1 RRGVSRTALD
11 ALPGKAS
18 SELEDSLAKVPGAT
32 SSLATFREEPPAGE
46 PTAAEDND
54 KDSSGQDA
62 GFWQEAAPANEAS
75 QAIAKAP
82 LSAHE
87 AAMAQPPELGGRP
100 TFRQELRWVLL
111 AFVPSSLML
120 GATTF
125 MTTDIASLPLFWT
138 IPLDLYLLS
147 FILVF
152 SRLPKWVHRLMVL
165 SMPVAVL
172 LLTFMIVQD
181 LKPERSV
188 LGIPPI
194 LVVFFIHLA
203 TLFIIAMVCHG
214 ELAQGRPATPY
225 LTRYFLCMSIG
236 GVLGGAFNALIAPAV
251 FDSV

>member
-1 RRGVSRTALD
+1 
-11 ALPGKAS
+11 
-18 SELEDSLAKVPGAT
+18 
-32 SSLATFREEPPAGE
+32 
-46 PTAAEDND
+46 
-54 KDSSGQDA
+54 
-62 GFWQEAAPANEAS
+62 
-75 QAIAKAP
+75 
-82 LSAHE
+82 
-87 AAMAQPPELGGRP
+87 
-100 TFRQELRWVLL
+100 
-111 AFVPSSLML
+111 
-120 GATTF
+120 
-125 MTTDIASLPLFWT
+125 

-251 FDSV
+251 FDSVAEYQLVMVIACMLMPAGQEQRLNRYFDNGLALGLSAVS